1 MGALSYAPFESEP
14 RPARPRENPRP
25 PPRTPRV
32 RRASSSETTECNMA
46 VFFFIAGVLTLGL
59 VDAVMGGKGK

>member
-1 MGALSYAPFESEP
+1 
-14 RPARPRENPRP
+14 
-25 PPRTPRV
+25 
-32 RRASSSETTECNMA
+32 MA

>member
-1 MGALSYAPFESEP
+1 
-14 RPARPRENPRP
+14 
-25 PPRTPRV
+25 V

>member
-1 MGALSYAPFESEP
+1 MGALSYAPFESTAP
-14 RPARPRENPRP
+14 PARPRENPRP
-25 PPRTPRV
+25 PPRT